1 MTTLL
6 ILGLM
11 CFAALASLVLIP
23 LFLLKTALVVVIA
36 LVAIPF
42 KIMGAFLGGLTRVA
56 FKGIFWLALLMV
68 PLALIAFPL
77 TIMAFGAWLLYRALR
92 PRRPSPTYAVAQ

>member
-11 CFAALASLVLIP
+11 FFGALASLVLIP
-23 LFLLKTALVVVIA
+23 LLLLKTAFVLVIA
-36 LVAIPF
+36 LVAIPL
-42 KIMGAFLGGLTRVA
+42 KIVGALLGGLTRVA

-77 TIMAFGAWLLYRALR
+77 TIMALGAWLLYRALR
-92 PRRPSPTYAVAQ
+92 PRRPSQAYVVAQ

>member
-1 MTTLL
+1 MTGLL

-11 CFAALASLVLIP
+11 FFGALAALVLIP
-23 LFLLKTALVVVIA
+23 LLLVKTALVLVIT

-42 KIMGAFLGGLTRVA
+42 KIMGALLGGLTRVA
-56 FKGIFWLALLMV
+56 FKGMFWLALLMV
-68 PLALIAFPL
+68 PLALIAFPF

-92 PRRPSPTYAVAQ
+92 PRRSSQTYVVAQ

>member
-11 CFAALASLVLIP
+11 FFGVLASLVLIP
-23 LFLLKTALVVVIA
+23 LFLLKTAFVLVIA

-42 KIMGAFLGGLTRVA
+42 KIIGALLGGLTRGL
-56 FKGIFWLALLMV
+56 FKGMFWLALLMV
-68 PLALIAFPL
+68 PLALLAFPF
-77 TIMAFGAWLLYRALR
+77 TIMALGAWLLYRALR
-92 PRRPSPTYAVAQ
+92 PRRSSQTYVVAQ